1 MRVVFC
7 GSGTFAVHS
16 LRAILAGAH
25 ELVGIITQP
34 PRRAGRGG
42 FLRPTPIAEFAT
54 ELSLA
59 VNECEDINSDATV
72 QFLQELAA
80 DVMFVAEFGQFI
92 REPARNASRLGAF
105 NLHASVL
112 PELRGAAP
120 INWAIIRGF
129 KRTGLTTFAIVGR
142 MDAGPIYATAET
154 DIDPAE
160 TSDELRERLAVIGA
174 ELVCRTLDMLE
185 SGDSQP
191 VEQNESKVTLAPKLK
206 KADGRIDFT
215 LPAEDVRNLIHGS
228 WPWPGAQAILKRRE
242 GSDVR
247 VTIARAH
254 AEESQMQLAGGTI
267 DGELMIATGRGR
279 LKIDQLKPAGKRLM
293 AWRDFVNGYHVTE
306 GDLFVTPES

>member
-16 LRAILAGAH
+16 LQAILAGTH

-42 FLRPTPIAEFAT
+42 HLRPTPIDEFAT
-54 ELSLA
+54 DLGLA
-59 VNECEDINSDATV
+59 VNECDDINSDAAI
-72 QFLQELAA
+72 QYLHDLAA

-92 REPARNASRLGAF
+92 HAPARNASRLGAF
-105 NLHASVL
+105 NLHASIL

-120 INWAIIRGF
+120 INWAIIRGH
-129 KRTGLTTFAIVGR
+129 KQTGLTTFAIVGR
-142 MDAGPIYATAET
+142 MDAGAVYATVQT

-160 TSDELRERLAVIGA
+160 TSDELRQRLAVIGA
-174 ELVCRTLDMLE
+174 DLVCRTLDMLE
-185 SGDSQP
+185 GGDSQP
-191 VEQNESKVTLAPKLK
+191 VEQDESKVTLAPKLK
-206 KADGRIDFT
+206 KSDGRIDFT
-215 LPAEDVRNLIHGS
+215 LPGEDVRNLIHGT
-228 WPWPGAQAILKRRE
+228 WPWPGAQTILKRRE

-254 AEESQMQLAGGTI
+254 AEESPLQLAGGTV

-279 LKIDQLKPAGKRLM
+279 LKIDQLKPAGKKLM

-306 GDLFVTPES
+306 GDLFVTP

>member
-42 FLRPTPIAEFAT
+42 HLRPTPIAEFAT
-54 ELSLA
+54 DLGIA
-59 VNECEDINSDATV
+59 VNECDDINSDAAV
-72 QFLQELAA
+72 QYLRDLAA
-80 DVMFVAEFGQFI
+80 DVMFVAEYGQFI
-92 REPARNASRLGAF
+92 HAPAREASALGAF

-129 KRTGLTTFAIVGR
+129 KQTGLSTFAIVGP
-142 MDAGPIYATAET
+142 MDAGAVYATVET

-174 ELVCRTLDMLE
+174 DLVCRTLDMLE
-185 SGDSQP
+185 SGQGQP
-191 VEQNESKVTLAPKLK
+191 VEQDESKVTFAPLLK

-215 LPAEDVRNLIHGS
+215 LPAEDVRNLIHGT
-228 WPWPGAQAILKRRE
+228 WPWPGAQAILKRQK

-247 VTIARAH
+247 VVIARAVV
-254 AEESQMQLAGGTI
+254 EESQLQLAPGTV

-306 GDLFVTPES
+306 GDLFVTP

>member
-34 PRRAGRGG
+34 PRRAGRGAK
-42 FLRPTPIAEFAT
+42 LRPTPIAEFAI
-54 ELSLA
+54 ELGLA
-59 VNECEDINSDATV
+59 VNECEDINSDAAV
-72 QFLQELAA
+72 QYLRELAA

-92 REPARNASRLGAF
+92 HKPARNASPLGAF

-112 PELRGAAP
+112 PKLRGAAP
-120 INWAIIRGF
+120 INWAIIRGY

-142 MDAGPIYATAET
+142 MDAGPVYATAET

-160 TSDELRERLAVIGA
+160 TSDELRERLAVTGA
-174 ELVCRTLDMLE
+174 ALVCRTLDMLE
-185 SGDSQP
+185 SGAGKP
-191 VEQNESKVTLAPKLK
+191 VEQDESKVTLAPKLTK
-206 KADGRIDFT
+206 SDGRIDFT
-215 LPAEDVRNLIHGS
+215 AAAEDIRNLIHGT
-228 WPWPGAQAILKRRE
+228 WRWPGAQAIVKRRQ

-254 AEESQMQLAGGTI
+254 VEESQLQLAPGTV
-267 DGELMIATGRGR
+267 DGEFMVATGQGR
-279 LKIDQLKPAGKRLM
+279 LKIDQLKPAGKSLM
-293 AWRDFVNGYHVTE
+293 SLRDFINGYHVTE
-306 GDLFVTPES
+306 GDSFETPQP